1 MTDTKPLKEIISRA
15 VKGESSPWPIDPDP
29 AYKAEGSF
37 EDRYNAGDKQILLW
51 AIDDCA
57 QRGEPVPEWAAE
69 ALSDILYRMATG
81 EFATWDDAFGKIFAN
96 GYRQGGM
103 RTLSRMFDVWFR
115 VKQLSGEG
123 QPIGDGLYDR
133 VGRELGV
140 GGKTTVANLYR
151 EVERD
156 LHGVFATMKANAKF
170 DAK

>member
-1 MTDTKPLKEIISRA
+1 
-15 VKGESSPWPIDPDP
+15 
-29 AYKAEGSF
+29 
-37 EDRYNAGDKQILLW
+37 
-51 AIDDCA
+51 
-57 QRGEPVPEWAAE
+57 
-69 ALSDILYRMATG
+69 
-81 EFATWDDAFGKIFAN
+81 
-96 GYRQGGM
+96 M